1 MSHSADLAQ
10 QQNIQKY
17 IDLHRLQKSSV
28 ASAVHSNFAQPV
40 VAAKNFA
47 AAIASLNSDDANF
60 KEAQELAGFILELT
74 DQAYTVAYDLMRQNE
89 TSINDDSSDSHKSM
103 QSAIEHFGVLLRFN
117 DLGIKLQITEN
128 ISSITVDRFVQIVIL
143 DWIKAILIYL
153 SRQTDVNKIVIKSIG
168 NDLGLNLEIASNIV
182 VDADQLETELVFI
195 NICKQ
200 IDILSGNFSIKNN
213 TKQCYMSIVIP
224 FDGGM
229 VSLNK

>member
-1 MSHSADLAQ
+1 M
-10 QQNIQKY
+10 
-17 IDLHRLQKSSV
+17 
-28 ASAVHSNFAQPV
+28 
-40 VAAKNFA
+40 
-47 AAIASLNSDDANF
+47 
-60 KEAQELAGFILELT
+60 
-74 DQAYTVAYDLMRQNE
+74 
-89 TSINDDSSDSHKSM
+89 
-103 QSAIEHFGVLLRFN
+103 
-117 DLGIKLQITEN
+117 
-128 ISSITVDRFVQIVIL
+128 DRFVQIVIL